1 MSDSMHCPLASP
13 QLPNAWAAASAAAIR
28 FQEIQQKVKEE
39 SMRDGN
45 PEDQANDL
53 GQVAAWLDRY
63 ARDGGLRVTRTTAD
77 EGRIAHHI
85 VELLDENEDGEVVS
99 IECGG
104 YAYKS
109 ELCRGACGGTE
120 WLSEKKEVSE
130 GWFEITVM
138 ITDRFPDHP
147 MFKRADGSNIVLDPY
162 TDDHFHMAKVVICEC
177 DLVDN
182 VDPCDCRNCER
193 RRSAKH

>member
-13 QLPNAWAAASAAAIR
+13 QLPNAWAAPSAAAIR
-28 FQEIQQKVKEE
+28 FQEIQQAVKEE
-39 SMRDGN
+39 FMRRGT
-45 PEDQANDL
+45 PEAQANDW
-53 GQVAAWLDRY
+53 GQVRAWLDRY

-77 EGRIAHHI
+77 EGRIAYHI
-85 VELLDENEDGEVVS
+85 VELLDLNEDGEVVS

-104 YAYKS
+104 YVEMS
-109 ELCRGACGGTE
+109 ELCRGYCGGTG

-130 GWFEITVM
+130 GWFEIRVM
-138 ITDRFPDHP
+138 ITDSFPDHP
-147 MFKRADGSNIVLDPY
+147 MFKRADGSDVVLDPY
-162 TDDHFHMAKVVICEC
+162 TNDHFHIVKVTICEC

-182 VDPCDCRNCER
+182 VDPCDCSNCER